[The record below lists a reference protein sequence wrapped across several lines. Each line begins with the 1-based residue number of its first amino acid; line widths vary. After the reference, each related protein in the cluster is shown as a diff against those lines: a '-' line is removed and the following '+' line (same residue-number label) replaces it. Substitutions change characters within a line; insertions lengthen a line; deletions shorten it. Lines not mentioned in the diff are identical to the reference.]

1 MKAMDLVKEYLADQG
16 YRYEIDSD
24 GDLHFRAEGVNLYC
38 TDSGDDE
45 QYFRIIMPNIYTIE
59 NNREKV
65 LEAVNRLS
73 REYKVLKAF
82 VTPQD
87 NLWLSIEMFIDSS
100 PEVEDFFPRCMRLM
114 KMAREKMANEIFD

>member
-87 NLWLSIEMFIDSS
+87 NLWLSIEMFIDST
-100 PEVEDFFPRCMRLM
+100 PEVGEFMKRCINILLA
-114 KMAREKMANEIFD
+114 ARKDAAEYIFN